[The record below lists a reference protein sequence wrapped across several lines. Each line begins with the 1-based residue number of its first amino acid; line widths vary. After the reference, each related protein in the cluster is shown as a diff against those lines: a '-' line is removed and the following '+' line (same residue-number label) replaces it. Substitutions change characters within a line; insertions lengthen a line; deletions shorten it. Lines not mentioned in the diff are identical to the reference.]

1 MIPPGLNHAAT
12 LLFFVFDPLA
22 SLPIFILLTNRFD
35 ETDKIRSANRAVVV
49 AGILFLI
56 FVLIGNDL
64 LALLGISAAG
74 FKIAG
79 GIVLLLMALEIIF
92 GLNIVHPS
100 EHNVAWVIIA
110 TPILTGP
117 GVITTAIILAARY
130 GHLITLVGGTFALLI
145 TWVLLRNAVLIIK
158 VVGSNVIEISSKI
171 IGLLIVAMA
180 VEFILRGGIEYL
192 QSFAGQPL

>member
-1 MIPPGLNHAAT
+1 MMPSDLIHAAI
-12 LLFFVFDPLA
+12 LLFFIFDPLA
-22 SLPIFILLTNRFD
+22 SLPIFIILTSKFD
-35 ETDKIRSANRAVVV
+35 EADKIRSANKAVIV

-56 FVLIGNDL
+56 FVLIGNEL

-92 GLNIVHPS
+92 SLNIVHQS

-117 GVITTAIILAARY
+117 GVITTAIILASKY
-130 GHLITLVGGTFALLI
+130 GYLATLIAGTFALLI
-145 TWVLLRNAVLIIK
+145 TWVLLRNAVLIVKI
-158 VVGSNVIEISSKI
+158 VGSNVIEISSKI

-180 VEFILRGGIEYL
+180 IEFILRGGIEFFHN
-192 QSFAGQPL
+192 FAGQLL